1 MTYHYL
7 TNPDEIYRQSFKMID
22 KLVDV
27 SSHSSEN
34 AAVIKRMIH
43 ACGVAEIVQQIHCH
57 PEFANSAIKALKQS
71 NCNVI
76 GDCEMVLAGI
86 MQKRAPKGTNFF
98 CTLNNNETPELAKS
112 LSTTRSAAAIEL
124 WKGEIEQS
132 VIVIGNAP
140 TALFHL
146 IELLENHSEKPAVII
161 GLPVGFVGAAES
173 KQALIESEINVPFIT
188 LKGRMGGSA
197 MASAALNALLLQL

>member
-7 TNPDEIYRQSFKMID
+7 SNPDEIYRQSFKMID
-22 KLVDV
+22 DLVDV
-27 SSHSSEN
+27 SDYSPGN
-34 AAVIKRMIH
+34 ADVIKRMVH
-43 ACGVAEIVQQIHCH
+43 ACGVPEIVKQIHCH
-57 PEFANSAIKALKQS
+57 RGFADSAINALTQN

-76 GDCEMVLAGI
+76 GDCEMVLAGM
-86 MQKRAPKGTNFF
+86 MQKRAPTETNFF
-98 CTLNNNETPELAKS
+98 CTLNNDETSELAKS
-112 LSTTRSAAAIEL
+112 LNTTRSAAAVEL
-124 WKGEIEQS
+124 WKGKIEQS

-146 IELLENHSEKPAVII
+146 LELLETHPEKPAAII

-173 KQALIESEINVPFIT
+173 KQALIESKIEVPFIT
-188 LKGRMGGSA
+188 LTGRMGGSA